1 MSYQQKS
8 LELACEIDI
17 CRKPKD
23 SDAIKSL
30 LEMVNPIFFSGI
42 SQNTLIRDPF
52 GSTWPDHFS
61 KADDGPATRISLYS
75 LLCNKPV

>member
-30 LEMVNPIFFSGI
+30 LEMVNPIFFLGDIPKHPHTRS
-42 SQNTLIRDPF
+42 LRLYV
-52 GSTWPDHFS
+52 
-61 KADDGPATRISLYS
+61 AGPLFKS
-75 LLCNKPV
+75 